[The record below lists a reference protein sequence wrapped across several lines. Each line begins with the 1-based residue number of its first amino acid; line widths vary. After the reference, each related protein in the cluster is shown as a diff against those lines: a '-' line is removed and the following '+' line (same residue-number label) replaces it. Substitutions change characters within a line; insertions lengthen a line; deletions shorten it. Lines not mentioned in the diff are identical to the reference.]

1 MPTTAGETPAL
12 PRESE
17 GATAY
22 RISAAAAQL
31 QTAGGP
37 AKLRLQTGRRFP
49 WNVLLAIPCQLM
61 NAVIACGGTG
71 GHLFPGLAV
80 AEVLQQRGHQAMVLI
95 SEKEIDALAVRDHL
109 GRFRFERLPAI
120 GLPRLVSV
128 AMGGFLRGFAVSL
141 RRCRRYYRD
150 FKPDAVLGMGGFTS
164 TAPILAG
171 RRTGVR
177 TFIHE
182 SNAIPGK
189 ANRLNARLAGHV
201 LLGFAACAKYFP
213 VRARCAVTGT
223 PIRSSLDT
231 RLEPA
236 AARALFGLESEGRK
250 KTLLVMG
257 GSQGAHGLN
266 RAVVDAL
273 PGWGDA
279 LQVIH
284 LTGRDDEEMVRAA
297 YAQAGIRAWV
307 AAFHHRMQ
315 EAYSAADLAVARSGA
330 ASLSELAHF
339 GLPSVLIPYPF
350 AAEDHQTLNARIY
363 VEAGAAAA
371 LAQKDAGGDR
381 LALTVLEIVRNPGRL
396 AAMAGAARQLAPAD
410 AALLVVETMEK
421 ECRA

>member
-1 MPTTAGETPAL
+1 
-12 PRESE
+12 
-17 GATAY
+17 
-22 RISAAAAQL
+22 
-31 QTAGGP
+31 
-37 AKLRLQTGRRFP
+37 
-49 WNVLLAIPCQLM
+49 V
-61 NAVIACGGTG
+61 
-71 GHLFPGLAV
+71 
-80 AEVLQQRGHQAMVLI
+80 
-95 SEKEIDALAVRDHL
+95 AVRDHV

-120 GLPRLVSV
+120 GLPRIVSL
-128 AMGGFLRGFAVSL
+128 AMAGFMRGFAVSL
-141 RRCRRYYRD
+141 RRCRQYYRD

-171 RRTGVR
+171 RRIGVP

-189 ANRLNARLAGHV
+189 ANRLNARLASNV

-213 VRARCAVTGT
+213 ARTRATVTGT
-223 PIRSSLDT
+223 PIRASLST
-231 RLEPA
+231 RLDPA
-236 AARALFGLESEGRK
+236 AARTLFGLELGSGK

-266 RAVVDAL
+266 RAVVEAL
-273 PGWGDA
+273 PRWGDS

-339 GLPSVLIPYPF
+339 ALPSVLIPYPF

-363 VEAGAAAA
+363 TEAGASVA
-371 LAQKDAGGDR
+371 LAEKDAGGNR
-381 LALTVLEIVRNPGRL
+381 LAGLVLDILLNPGRL
-396 AAMAGAARQLAPAD
+396 SVMAAAAHQFAPPN

-421 ECRA
+421 HLRV